1 MGLSKNPNATYLL
14 FSLDYEKM
22 KENNKDFCEELVK
35 KVFHPE
41 RIMGLSVLY
50 KFDFSDYMENII

>member
-1 MGLSKNPNATYLL
+1 MGLSKNFNATHLL

-22 KENNKDFCEELVK
+22 KENNREFFEELVK

-41 RIMGLSVLY
+41 RIVRLSALY
-50 KFDFSDYMENII
+50 EFDFSDYMENII